1 MHALDLW
8 AGWIR
13 GRILK
18 IVSQYDMHH
27 STNRPMRYNQS
38 LERLKGALIGPG
50 VSIRV
55 ETDQGKP
62 WMRDSFGSQR
72 GDKHKGGVK

>member
-1 MHALDLW
+1 MHALDSW
-8 AGWIR
+8 KEWIQ

-18 IVSQYDMHH
+18 IVSQYDVHH

-38 LERLKGALIGPG
+38 LERLKGALIGLG

-62 WMRDSFGSQR
+62 RLEGFVRLTLGRQT
-72 GDKHKGGVK
+72 

>member
-38 LERLKGALIGPG
+38 LERLRGALIGPG
-50 VSIRV
+50 GV
-55 ETDQGKP
+55 DQGRNGP
-62 WMRDSFGSQR
+62 GETVDAGFLWLT
-72 GDKHKGGVK
+72 KGRQT